1 MRIDL
6 IEEEHANDAVKS
18 IYSRFE
24 DSGLGVYNVMKLWAN
39 DPAFLTGFESML
51 HALYADDTLEA
62 RYRELAW
69 LRTSQINSC
78 HY

>member
-1 MRIDL
+1 MRIPL
-6 IEEEHANDAVKS
+6 VETADADETVKS
-18 IYSRFE
+18 VYRRFE
-24 DSGLGVYNVMKLWAN
+24 ASGLGVYNVMELWAN
-39 DPAFLTGFESML
+39 DPAFLQSFESMING
-51 HALYADDTLEA
+51 LYADDTLEA

>member
-6 IEEEHANDAVKS
+6 VEQEHANDAVKS
-18 IYSRFE
+18 IYSRLE

-39 DPAFLTGFESML
+39 DPAFLSGFESML
-51 HALYADDTLEA
+51 NALYADDTLEA

>member
-1 MRIDL
+1 MRIGM
-6 IEEEHANDAVKS
+6 IERQEANEQIGAIYDRFDA
-18 IYSRFE
+18 
-24 DSGLGVYNVMKLWAN
+24 SGLGVYNVMKLWAN
-39 DPAFLTGFESML
+39 DPAFLQAFECMIN
-51 HALYADDTLEA
+51 ALYGDDTLEA

>member
-1 MRIDL
+1 MRISLVEKEQASQD
-6 IEEEHANDAVKS
+6 VKS
-18 IYSRFE
+18 IYERFE
-24 DSGLGVYNVMKLWAN
+24 SSGLGVYNVMKLWAN
-39 DPAFLTGFESML
+39 DPAFLAGFESMIN
-51 HALYADDTLEA
+51 ALYADDTLEA

>member
-1 MRIDL
+1 MRIPL
-6 IEEEHANDAVKS
+6 VEAANANETVKS
-18 IYSRFE
+18 VYDRFE
-24 DSGLGVYNVMKLWAN
+24 ASGLGVYNVMKLWAN
-39 DPAFLTGFESML
+39 DPAFLQAFELMIT
-51 HALYADDTLEA
+51 ALYADDTLEA

>member
-6 IEEEHANDAVKS
+6 VEKEYANHAVKS

-24 DSGLGVYNVMKLWAN
+24 DSGFGVYNVMKLWAN
-39 DPAFLTGFESML
+39 DPAFLAAFESML
-51 HALYADDTLEA
+51 NALYADDTLEP